1 MCCQVDLELWRS
13 AHSARFDF
21 GKKLFRR
28 LALSLSSVY
37 MSLFT
42 SRGGIDDLVHG
53 IMKDFNVDH
62 QSFVLRVFDLS
73 FFAILS

>member
-1 MCCQVDLELWRS
+1 M
-13 AHSARFDF
+13 
-21 GKKLFRR
+21 
-28 LALSLSSVY
+28 SLSSVY

-53 IMKDFNVDH
+53 IMKDFSVDH

-73 FFAILS
+73 FSAILS